1 MKERLI
7 ESLASHGFIRVP
19 SEDFEDDGAWFR
31 VFRYDPQNTGK
42 SPFYFTRCV
51 SRKYGTFFSIE
62 TSQDVVKYDTWRKFL
77 DTKIDGQS
85 IRRLLD
91 KYNGVDSFGEKEQ
104 IDIVN
109 TIEKV
114 RRMPEFAKICPGF
127 AVTNK
132 EDASKPAKDFLD
144 KDHKRMEDLKI
155 RGNNDIIKMT
165 KLAYNMAKAITD
177 NDKYERRL
185 QAAIDVYGKDS
196 PIAKVFKSRSL
207 DLFDN
212 MRAFSESRIDDCEDV
227 QFTNL
232 DVTNLLLEMGLHFKR
247 DSDGSRVIYSIDED
261 GVKNPEANLIIS
273 PYACTLISVHN
284 EKWVSKSKEELKSD
298 INEMLDRNSTLNH
311 HMNESVEDTNVIF
324 TDDSAND
331 LIDKGIRS
339 VEFTI
344 GGKEYEIEVK
354 NDVEGIVV
362 FYDKE
367 NTQAF
372 EFEDVMMNLPLLLAI
387 RKFTKSR
394 IYGKDI
400 ENVRVETWSYLD

>member
-62 TSQDVVKYDTWRKFL
+62 TSQRVVKYDTWRKFL
-77 DTKIDGQS
+77 DTKIDGQR
-85 IRRLLD
+85 IYKLLD
-91 KYNGVDSFGEKEQ
+91 KYNGVYSFGEKEQ

-109 TIEKV
+109 TIEKI
-114 RRMPEFAKICPGF
+114 RRMPEFAKICPEF

-132 EDASKPAKDFLD
+132 EDASKPAQDFLD

-212 MRAFSESRIDDCEDV
+212 MRAFSESIEDV
-227 QFTNL
+227 
-232 DVTNLLLEMGLHFKR
+232 DVN
-247 DSDGSRVIYSIDED
+247 
-261 GVKNPEANLIIS
+261 
-273 PYACTLISVHN
+273 
-284 EKWVSKSKEELKSD
+284 
-298 INEMLDRNSTLNH
+298 
-311 HMNESVEDTNVIF
+311 F

-354 NDVEGIVV
+354 NDVEGVVV

-372 EFEDVMMNLPLLLAI
+372 EFEDAMMKSPLLLAI

>member
-1 MKERLI
+1 M
-7 ESLASHGFIRVP
+7 
-19 SEDFEDDGAWFR
+19 
-31 VFRYDPQNTGK
+31 
-42 SPFYFTRCV
+42 

-62 TSQDVVKYDTWRKFL
+62 TSQNVVKYDTWRKFL
-77 DTKIDGQS
+77 DTKIDGQR
-85 IRRLLD
+85 IYKLLD
-91 KYNGVDSFGEKEQ
+91 KYNGVYSFGEKEQ

-212 MRAFSESRIDDCEDV
+212 MRAFSESIEDIDV
-227 QFTNL
+227 NF
-232 DVTNLLLEMGLHFKR
+232 
-247 DSDGSRVIYSIDED
+247 I
-261 GVKNPEANLIIS
+261 
-273 PYACTLISVHN
+273 
-284 EKWVSKSKEELKSD
+284 
-298 INEMLDRNSTLNH
+298 
-311 HMNESVEDTNVIF
+311 
-324 TDDSAND
+324 DDSAND
-331 LIDKGIRS
+331 LIDKGIHS

-354 NDVEGIVV
+354 NDVEGVVV

-372 EFEDVMMNLPLLLAI
+372 EFEDVMMKLPLLLAI

-400 ENVRVETWSYLD
+400 ENVRVETWFYLR